1 MKPRIHFDEAA
12 AGTGATAV
20 APEPGTPTGTAAAP
34 SLTGAVPAVDPAKPA
49 DPAAPVDPAKPDPKV
64 EPVEAP
70 APFALDKVKLP
81 EGMKSDDPTL
91 KAFGDTLAN
100 DKLSPL
106 ERGQALL
113 DLYAGVAK
121 QGREAATEAW
131 NNVQKDWQTKTLADP
146 VIGGAKWNVSQATI
160 AKAIDTLGPDLAA
173 GFREALDVT
182 GAGNHPAVSK
192 ALHAWATKLTE
203 GSHVGGNPPA
213 APPSVKDAFYPNS
226 PDMK

>member
-1 MKPRIHFDEAA
+1 MKPLVHFDENA
-12 AGTGATAV
+12 TGAGGVTPPPVVTPPA
-20 APEPGTPTGTAAAP
+20 APP
-34 SLTGAVPAVDPAKPA
+34 SLTGAPSEPPKVDPAAPVVDPAKPA
-49 DPAAPVDPAKPDPKV
+49 EPKV
-64 EPVEAP
+64 EPS

-81 EGMKSDDPTL
+81 DGLKADDPKL
-91 KAFGDTLAN
+91 KEFGDFLAN

-203 GSHVGGNPPA
+203 GSHVGGTPPA
-213 APPSVKDAFYPNS
+213 APPSIKDAFYPNS